1 MPLLKTPRLTLNYRL
16 DGADGAPVLVLSNS
30 LGTDLDMWAV
40 QMPELVR
47 HFRVLRYDTRGHG
60 GSAIVPG
67 PFGVAELG
75 RDVLDLMDGLDIARA
90 HFCGLS
96 MGGMT
101 GMWLGLNAPGR
112 FDRLVLCN
120 TAAKIGTAEQW
131 DLRIARVELAGTVSV
146 AEAVLE
152 RWFTPEF
159 MAARP
164 DVVGAARATLES
176 TSAAGYAASC
186 AAVRD
191 MDQRAAIADIRLPT
205 LVIAGTHDLATPP
218 AAGREVARNI
228 PGARYLELDAAHL
241 SNLEQA
247 EQFTAALLEFLR

>member
-30 LGTDLDMWAV
+30 LGTDLDMWAA
-40 QMPELVR
+40 QMPELVG